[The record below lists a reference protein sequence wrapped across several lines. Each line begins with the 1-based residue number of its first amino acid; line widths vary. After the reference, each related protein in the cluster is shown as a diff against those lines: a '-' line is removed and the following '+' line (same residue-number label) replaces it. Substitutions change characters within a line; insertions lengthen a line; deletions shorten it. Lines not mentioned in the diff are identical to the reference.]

1 AKALTLSDDHAA
13 QIEAMERCGNN
24 PNAIRRAL
32 TAEKIETTSSVFLYV
47 GEEAYQAAGGT
58 ITRTLFGDHGFA
70 DCPDI
75 LDELLCAKLDGI
87 K

>member
-1 AKALTLSDDHAA
+1 GSLAPAVLDAFAADQIGMDAAKALTLSDDHAA

-47 GEEAYQAAGGT
+47 G
-58 ITRTLFGDHGFA
+58 
-70 DCPDI
+70 
-75 LDELLCAKLDGI
+75 
-87 K
+87 